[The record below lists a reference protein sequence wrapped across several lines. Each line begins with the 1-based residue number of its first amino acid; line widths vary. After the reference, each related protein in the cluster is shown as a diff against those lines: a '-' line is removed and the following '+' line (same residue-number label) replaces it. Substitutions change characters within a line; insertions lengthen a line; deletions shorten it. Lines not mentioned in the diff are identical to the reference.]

1 MMPARAYRQTLP
13 ACPNCKAPVTSP
25 DRVYKVVV
33 EPEQGERGVIQRDV
47 GMFRCPRCDTTFPR
61 VLGRVHYLLVPDSE
75 FKRLKKE
82 AEEGKTKAADADAA
96 VETLRKEN
104 LAREEDLTRQLREKV
119 ISGLESEVVQL
130 EKHVEHL
137 REERDRLMDE
147 VAVP

>member
-1 MMPARAYRQTLP
+1 MLP

-33 EPEQGERGVIQRDV
+33 EPEQGERGVVQRDV

-82 AEEGKTKAADADAA
+82 AEENKTKADDLDVTMEA
-96 VETLRKEN
+96 LRKEK
-104 LAREEDLTRQLREKV
+104 LEREESLTQQLRDK
-119 ISGLESEVVQL
+119 IIAGLESELAQL

-137 REERDRLMDE
+137 REERDSLQHE